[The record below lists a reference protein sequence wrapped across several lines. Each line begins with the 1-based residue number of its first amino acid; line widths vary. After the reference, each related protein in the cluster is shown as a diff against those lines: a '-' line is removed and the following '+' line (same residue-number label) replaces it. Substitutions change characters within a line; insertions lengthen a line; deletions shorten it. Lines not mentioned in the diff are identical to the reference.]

1 MSVCL
6 KQSTRR
12 ELDQLIRRGV
22 DGQGWKQEGEV
33 DQEIDPDSK
42 GLDGVCGVDG
52 QGVEM
57 VELTDTPDISI

>member
-6 KQSTRR
+6 KQSTHR
-12 ELDQLIRRGV
+12 ELDQLIRRKV
-22 DGQGWKQEGEV
+22 DYGDGKEVQET
-33 DQEIDPDSK
+33 DPDSK

-57 VELTDTPDISI
+57 VELTDTPDISIREKT